1 MIDEVVHMGEEKCC
15 PCEAVKELQKKY
27 EEIQQ
32 RLYEGNTHFQKL
44 DMQFTHIEEG
54 IANIQAD
61 LKKRNIKGNF
71 SQIEKFP
78 FYKNLFH
85 YCYFY
90 KLNI

>member
-1 MIDEVVHMGEEKCC
+1 MLDAKFVAANPELVVEK
-15 PCEAVKELQKKY
+15 
-27 EEIQQ
+27 
-32 RLYEGNTHFQKL
+32 
-44 DMQFTHIEEG
+44 
-54 IANIQAD
+54 